1 MGRAVRRLVAVSALL
16 IVGAAWLGQTAPY
29 GVAGASR
36 ASRSQKVLRYYQNL
50 HRSQHDRFVK
60 SLQDL
65 AAWCEARGL
74 VEAAAEVRRSIRP
87 FDPDRVEM
95 ESLPEKVQPPIDSTQ
110 PEEHREWR
118 MRLRRLRKQYA
129 RDVYFLSRR
138 VLRAGFPS
146 YAYALVRQ
154 VAQADPDHEAARR
167 LLGFERYG
175 DRWVTPFTASMLRR
189 GYVWHERFGWLPE
202 KHVARYE
209 QGERYFRGW
218 IDAKKEAELRR
229 DFRHAWQVRTDH
241 YLVKTNHS
249 LEAGVKLARALEE
262 FYRFFRQTF
271 IAFFNTPEQ
280 MQKLFEG
287 GRTSR
292 SRRRIQK
299 PHTVHF
305 YRVRSQYV
313 EQLRDRIPQIEITN
327 GLYLPDDRIIYTFY
341 NPDPEA
347 DMRGTLFHE
356 ATHQLL
362 YESQSRDRPIAND
375 ANFWAVEGIACYME
389 SAQLGPK
396 GLVAGDPR
404 YIRFQTARYRYLE
417 EGFYIPLARFVRMSK
432 TEIQHHPEI
441 GKIYTQASGL
451 AYFFM
456 HYDGGRYRDAF
467 IEHLSQIYNAD
478 PRRRHR
484 VASLAELTGVSFDEL
499 DQQYGEFLRSLPS
512 MIPPGAVIE

>member
-1 MGRAVRRLVAVSALL
+1 MRRAVRTLVGLL
-16 IVGAAWLGQTAPY
+16 IVAAAWTVWRGQEGRCRA
-29 GVAGASR
+29 AGPSR
-36 ASRSQKVLRYYQNL
+36 ASRSQKVLRYYQDL
-50 HRSQHDRFVK
+50 HRSAHERLVQ
-60 SLQDL
+60 SLQEL

-74 VEAAAEVRRSIRP
+74 DEAAAEVRGAIRP
-87 FDPDRVEM
+87 FEPGRVEL
-95 ESLPEKVQPPIDSTQ
+95 ESLPEKVQPPIDLAL
-110 PEEHREWR
+110 PEEQREWR

-129 RDVYFLSRR
+129 RDLYLLSRR

-154 VAQADPDHEAARR
+154 VAHYDPDHEAARR

-202 KHVARYE
+202 KHVVRYE
-209 QGERYFRGW
+209 NGERYFRGW

-229 DFRHAWQVRTDH
+229 NFRYAWQVRTDH

-262 FYRFFRQTF
+262 FYQFFRQTF

-287 GRTSR
+287 GGTAR
-292 SRRRIQK
+292 SRRRLQR

-305 YRVRSQYV
+305 YRIRSEYV
-313 EQLRDRIPQIEITN
+313 ERLRDRIPQIEITN

-356 ATHQLL
+356 ATHQLF

-396 GLVAGDPR
+396 GLTAGDPS
-404 YIRFQTARYRYLE
+404 YVRFQVARYRYVE
-417 EGFYIPLARFVRMSK
+417 EGFYIPLAKFVRMSK
-432 TEIQHHPEI
+432 AEIQHHPEI
-441 GKIYTQASGL
+441 GKGVRAGVL
-451 AYFFM
+451 LHA
-456 HYDGGRYRDAF
+456 
-467 IEHLSQIYNAD
+467 L
-478 PRRRHR
+478 RRRPVSRRIHRASVTNLQRQRARTTTDR
-484 VASLAELTGVSFDEL
+484 VAGRVDRC
-499 DQQYGEFLRSLPS
+499 EFRRAG
-512 MIPPGAVIE
+512 PPVR